1 MAPRRAV
8 PVSASR
14 DASELPNPW
23 VGPKVPAMGF
33 ADLFRPKWKH
43 SKPAVR
49 TEALRAMGAD
59 ATDIIVEMA
68 RTDAEDTVR
77 RAAIE
82 KLVDPEVLASIAK
95 DDASQVGVF
104 AGERAAALWVDAAA
118 SARDAKGAESAL
130 SRLSDP
136 KRIAS
141 VLHRAEAA
149 SVRRAALDRLS
160 DPKVLIDVV
169 RDAGDPQLRLEA
181 LRKISDVPTL
191 RGLAV
196 SGDPKD
202 AAYAAIERLEDLDAL
217 ASVAK
222 KGKSKGIRNRAKK
235 RLASVAPPVAED
247 PAATDVDMRQWHAEQ
262 LRLVEAVEFIVA
274 EAAFERAEQVAAVRD
289 TWASLASPDE
299 ALSQRLSAT
308 LEAFDRGYVAYAE
321 AQALAL
327 AERAKDEE
335 AQEAAAREREA
346 ARKAQA
352 TERPAAEKAHR
363 EQEAAQR
370 VPTEPS
376 PAQTEDRPQSK
387 REAAPVKPA
396 RKPAPAPE
404 PTSEDL
410 AEQARENQARL
421 EAVCDELEKAPATTT
436 LRAGRTL
443 LNRAQAVFSRR
454 VHLPSSQV
462 RAALWERYEAARV
475 ALLAR
480 LEELTE
486 AAQWLEWSSRT
497 QHKALVVRAQA
508 MRAAMDTT
516 EAAALATQVK
526 ALQDEWKAIPNVHS
540 AKAQAMWE
548 AFKTACD
555 AVYVKVKSEHAA
567 NLVLRQELCQRA
579 ESLQESSDW
588 AGTATALKD
597 LQARWKA
604 SGPVARSEDREVWE
618 RFRGACDAFFAR
630 RKDAFAGVADEMAK
644 NAERKQA
651 LIDKVEALLEGI
663 VDEVTWKRATDDTK
677 AVQKA
682 WRDIGHVPR
691 KDADRFY
698 KTFKAACDGVFR
710 KLETMEEQ
718 RRAAEAERISAA
730 RKEAATTLASGDVTA
745 EALTDLWSVVLKL
758 DDRGLVSTCRAACL
772 RALEADAAA
781 FAGTELDPA
790 NAMRRKAKLCE
801 RIEALVGSDAEP
813 RSLAEQLEAA
823 LKNNALGVQD
833 DSRSPQHEVERA
845 QAAWERIGPT
855 PGEDG
860 AAMDTRFAAAC
871 SAVLGV

>member
-1 MAPRRAV
+1 MAGRALQ
-8 PVSASR
+8 
-14 DASELPNPW
+14 LPNPW
-23 VGPKVPAMGF
+23 LRPKVPAMGF

-82 KLVDPEVLASIAK
+82 KLVDPEVLASIAR

-118 SARDAKGAESAL
+118 SARDAEGAESAL

-136 KRIAS
+136 KRIVS

-160 DPKVLIDVV
+160 DPKVLLDVV
-169 RDAGDPQLRLEA
+169 RDASDPQLRLEA

-222 KGKSKGIRNRAKK
+222 RGKSKGVRNRAKK
-235 RLASVAPPVAED
+235 RLASVAPPVAEE
-247 PAATDVDMRQWHAEQ
+247 PAATGVDARQWHAEQ
-262 LRLVEAVEFIVA
+262 LGLVEAVEFIVA

-289 TWASLASPDE
+289 TWARLASPDE
-299 ALSQRLSAT
+299 ALSQRLSTT

-327 AERAKDEE
+327 AERAKEE
-335 AQEAAAREREA
+335 QAQEAAAREREA

-352 TERPAAEKAHR
+352 TERAAAEKAQR
-363 EQEAAQR
+363 DPEAAQR

-376 PAQTEDRPQSK
+376 PAQTADRPQSK
-387 REAAPVKPA
+387 REAAPIKPA
-396 RKPAPAPE
+396 RKPAPEPAPA

-436 LRAGRTL
+436 LRAGRAL
-443 LNRAQAVFSRR
+443 LDRAEAVFSRR
-454 VHLPSSQV
+454 THLPSAQV

-486 AAQWLEWSSRT
+486 AAEWLEWSSRT

-604 SGPVARSEDREVWE
+604 SGPVARSEDRQVWE

-630 RKDAFAGVADEMAK
+630 RKKAFAGVADEMAK

-651 LIDKVEALLEGI
+651 LIDEVEALLEGI

-677 AVQKA
+677 ALQKA

-745 EALTDLWSVVLKL
+745 EALKDLWSVVLKL
-758 DDRGLVSTCRAACL
+758 DDPALVSTCREACL

-801 RIEALVGSDAEP
+801 RIEAFVGSDAEP
-813 RSLAEQLEAA
+813 QSLAEQLEAA
-823 LKNNALGVQD
+823 LTNNALGVQD

>member
-1 MAPRRAV
+1 
-8 PVSASR
+8 
-14 DASELPNPW
+14 
-23 VGPKVPAMGF
+23 MGF

-82 KLVDPEVLASIAK
+82 KIVDPEVLSSIAK
-95 DDASQVGVF
+95 DDASPLGVF
-104 AGERAAALWVDAAA
+104 AGERAASLWVDAAA
-118 SARDAKGAESAL
+118 SARDAKQAESAL

-136 KRIAS
+136 KRLAA
-141 VLHRAEAA
+141 VLHRAKAA
-149 SVRRAALDRLS
+149 SVRRAALARLS

-169 RDAGDPQLRLEA
+169 RDASDPELRLEA

-222 KGKSKGIRNRAKK
+222 KGKGKGVRNRAKK
-235 RLASVAPPVAED
+235 RLASLAPPVED
-247 PAATDVDMRQWHAEQ
+247 APAAAGADTGQWHAEQ

-289 TWASLASPDE
+289 TWASLALPDE
-299 ALSQRLSAT
+299 ALSQRLITT
-308 LEAFDRGYVAYAE
+308 LEAFDRGYVVYAE
-321 AQALAL
+321 AQAVAL
-327 AERAKDEE
+327 AERAKDELQQ
-335 AQEAAAREREA
+335 AVARDREA
-346 ARKAQA
+346 ARKARATARAAVEKAQREREA
-352 TERPAAEKAHR
+352 TERVQTEPGPA
-363 EQEAAQR
+363 
-370 VPTEPS
+370 PTENRTQNKS
-376 PAQTEDRPQSK
+376 
-387 REAAPVKPA
+387 EAAPVKPA
-396 RKPAPAPE
+396 RKPAPE
-404 PTSEDL
+404 PTPEEL
-410 AEQARENQARL
+410 AEQATENQARL
-421 EAVCDELEKAPATTT
+421 EAVCEELEKAAETTT
-436 LRAGRTL
+436 VRAGGAL
-443 LNRAQAVFSRR
+443 LNHAAAAFSHRTD
-454 VHLPSSQV
+454 LPSPEV
-462 RAALWERYEAARV
+462 REALWARYEVARV
-475 ALLAR
+475 ALVAR
-480 LEELTE
+480 VEELTE
-486 AAQWLEWSSRT
+486 AAEWREWSTRT
-497 QHKALVVRAQA
+497 QQKALVVRAQA
-508 MRAAMDTT
+508 LRVAMETT
-516 EAAALATQVK
+516 EPAALATQVR
-526 ALQDEWKAIPNVHS
+526 AMQDEWKAIPGVPS
-540 AKAQAMWE
+540 AKGQVLWE

-567 NLVLRQELCQRA
+567 NLVLKQELCERA

-588 AGTATALKD
+588 AATATALKE
-597 LQARWKA
+597 LQAAWKA
-604 SGPVARSEDREVWE
+604 SGPVARSEDRKVWE

-630 RKDAFAGVADEMAK
+630 RKESFVSADNEMAK
-644 NAERKQA
+644 NAERKQV
-651 LIDKVEALLEGI
+651 LIDKIEALLEGI

-710 KLETMEEQ
+710 KLDTMEAQ

-730 RKEAATTLASGDVTA
+730 QDEAAATLASGDVTP
-745 EALTDLWSVVLKL
+745 EALAGLWSVVLKL
-758 DDRGLVSTCRAACL
+758 DDTALVSTCREACV

-790 NAMRRKAKLCE
+790 SAMRRKAKLCE
-801 RIEALVGSDAEP
+801 RIEAFVGPETEP
-813 RSLAEQLEAA
+813 QNLAEQLKTA
-823 LKNNALGVQD
+823 LTNNALGVQD
-833 DSRSPQHEVERA
+833 DSASPQHEVERA

-871 SAVLGV
+871 SAILGG